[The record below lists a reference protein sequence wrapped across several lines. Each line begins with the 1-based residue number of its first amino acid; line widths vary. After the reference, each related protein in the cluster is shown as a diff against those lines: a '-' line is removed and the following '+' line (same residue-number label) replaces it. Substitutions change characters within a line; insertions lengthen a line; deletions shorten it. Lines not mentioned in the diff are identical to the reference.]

1 MWQEKDI
8 TKGTAFKSHIKIP
21 NLSQCVEAYMSS
33 STTHNEIGEKVAY
46 FLYNFKEGEVI
57 SQFQKRLLEKRVST
71 AQLFCSQGDP
81 PTTVV
86 SSSLPQFL
94 GMLSTCGVIREVRC

>member
-21 NLSQCVEAYMSS
+21 NLSQCLEAYMSS

-81 PTTVV
+81 PPLLSALRYHSFWECYRLVV
-86 SSSLPQFL
+86 
-94 GMLSTCGVIREVRC
+94 